1 MQAMLTQRGSWLRGE
16 PTCSFKRQIRSLPL
30 SRRSMSW
37 RFLQPSQRYCKAY
50 ADSSWQTLQASAR
63 VAPANS
69 VDHSPTNINNIHF
82 VISPFGVVP
91 RAVRSCIS
99 LKQARQNVGFEMTT
113 DRIHLKDADEAWIAK
128 YRAAVKE
135 DPVKRSRSSKIRQA
149 LNQAHTLVFSRLN
162 RILDRW
168 LPGRSQSSAQ
178 PPETSVVPRPN
189 PQEETLHTRRKVG

>member
-1 MQAMLTQRGSWLRGE
+1 
-16 PTCSFKRQIRSLPL
+16 
-30 SRRSMSW
+30 
-37 RFLQPSQRYCKAY
+37 
-50 ADSSWQTLQASAR
+50 